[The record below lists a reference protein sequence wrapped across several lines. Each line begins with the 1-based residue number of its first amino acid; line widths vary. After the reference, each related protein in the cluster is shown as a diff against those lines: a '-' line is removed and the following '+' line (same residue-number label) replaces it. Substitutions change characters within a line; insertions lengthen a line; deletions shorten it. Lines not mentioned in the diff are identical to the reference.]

1 MEEIVVTR
9 IEIIIYNF
17 RHSYFVKYLL
27 PKFRK
32 KLWELIKHIAGYPQ
46 RKIIQW
52 IVIRESDRYM
62 RERGKREDF
71 NDIINGND
79 KDDEEII

>member
-1 MEEIVVTR
+1 MVERIKTIV
-9 IEIIIYNF
+9 YNF
-17 RHSYFVKYLL
+17 RHGYFVKYLL

-62 RERGKREDF
+62 RERGREKNF
-71 NDIINGND
+71 NDVLKGID